1 VGIQPHSFRNC
12 PLDVWRFSQTR
23 QHRICHRSGRLGDRV
38 GCTLDCKLY
47 HYRLLIDKH
56 ERLGWLRRQLI
67 PPATHRALEQAVT
80 GR

>member
-1 VGIQPHSFRNC
+1 MGIPLHSDRNC
-12 PLDVWRFSQTR
+12 PLDVWGFSQTR

-56 ERLGWLRRQLI
+56 ERLG
-67 PPATHRALEQAVT
+67 
-80 GR
+80 